1 MRKLQ
6 LQKTIKKAE
15 SQYLRMLTAKKM
27 SHARIFF
34 YEAARTALV
43 EAIDL
48 TVGQQDMKQT
58 AWLYRR
64 LKFMEA
70 TYTEEGE

>member
-6 LQKTIKKAE
+6 LQKTIEKAE

-27 SHARIFF
+27 SRARTFF
-34 YEAARTALV
+34 YKAARTALV

-48 TVGQQDMKQT
+48 TVGQKDMKQT

-64 LKFMEA
+64 LKFMDVVYGG
-70 TYTEEGE
+70 TGE